1 MFRFRKSRPVRVV
14 PRPIMDEVPHE
25 QVDDNGVTVVTYC
38 QVPNSE
44 IARDLPNYSDYQL
57 SKLLAANVPLQ
68 PVNAAVLDSVP
79 SDEVIEQTMSA
90 LEERDNES
98 NEPSND
104 E

>member
-1 MFRFRKSRPVRVV
+1 MFRFRRNKPTPIL
-14 PRPIMDEVPHE
+14 PRPIMDEVENE
-25 QVDDNGVTVVTYC
+25 QVDENGVTLVSYA

-44 IARDLPNYSDYQL
+44 IASKLPSYSDYQL

-68 PVNAAVLDSVP
+68 QVNAAVLDSVP
-79 SDEVIEQTMSA
+79 SDETIEQTMTA
-90 LEERDNES
+90 LEERDKVS